1 MHISNRQKLSIVNVS
16 SAIVE
21 LLLANRKDK
30 DSVHTLAI
38 NMTGIISHTIKHDT
52 LIIIN
57 FIFLFV
63 KK

>member
-16 SAIVE
+16 TAIVK
-21 LLLANRKDK
+21 LQLANRKDK
-30 DSVHTLAI
+30 CSVHTLVI
-38 NMTGIISHTIKHDT
+38 NMTGIISHTMKHDT

-57 FIFLFV
+57 SIFLFV